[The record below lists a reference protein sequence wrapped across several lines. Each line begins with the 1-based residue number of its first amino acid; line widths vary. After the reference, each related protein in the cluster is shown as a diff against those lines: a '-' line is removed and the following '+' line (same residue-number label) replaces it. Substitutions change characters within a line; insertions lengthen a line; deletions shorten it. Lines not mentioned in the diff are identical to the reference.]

1 VKVVLDF
8 NLSAWIKGVEVDATS
23 YEDAVSKLYQMSFEE
38 ILETGFSKD
47 FTISDVDGQVIEK
60 QVKVK
65 VYDIEYDVE
74 YGDESDYE
82 SPEAYIQFINSL
94 PTALAVTLTV
104 EPNDDLE
111 ELIAD
116 EILYFHKGKL
126 LEHGPKTQVLDA
138 PAMAETKQFLEFY
151 GV

>member
-1 VKVVLDF
+1 MKVILDF
-8 NLSAWIKGVEVDATS
+8 NLSAWIKGVEIETTS
-23 YEDAVSKLYQMSFEE
+23 YEDAIAKLHQMSFDE

-47 FTISDVDGQVIEK
+47 FTIDDVDGQVIEK

-94 PTALAVTLTV
+94 PTTLAVTLTV

-116 EILYFHKGKL
+116 EILY
-126 LEHGPKTQVLDA
+126 
-138 PAMAETKQFLEFY
+138 ETKWAANNFRFMILEEN
-151 GV
+151 